1 MAGDNVRRWKSY
13 TTLYFFGKPGFCKDF
28 ANDCKEKVT
37 GIKVWHFLKYIFFIY
52 PVCFV
57 TGGVFENKVVICVP

>member
-1 MAGDNVRRWKSY
+1 MVGDNARRWKSY

-37 GIKVWHFLKYIFFIY
+37 GIKVHEISIKNNVSKGLIK
-52 PVCFV
+52 
-57 TGGVFENKVVICVP
+57 

>member
-1 MAGDNVRRWKSY
+1 MSVVGDNARRWKSY

-37 GIKVWHFLKYIFFIY
+37 GIKFGIFCKIYFLYR
-52 PVCFV
+52 V
-57 TGGVFENKVVICVP
+57 NKK